1 MLTYAQVEGVDKK
14 KWREYVAL
22 LTSCY
27 CDMLQRPPV
36 QKKNEDEKKK
46 MSVLLR
52 HAAAAPDTKL

>member
-46 MSVLLR
+46 
-52 HAAAAPDTKL
+52 